1 MRWWSLAK
9 GVETVN
15 SSHRL
20 RCRRGSKRGHGRRAA
35 ADDCWV
41 WGIHSVREMVEHS
54 PGGVEAMCVASGK
67 PRPGVSDLIA
77 SALAAGIEVRECEPA
92 QLNVLAQ
99 GGTHQGVA
107 ARMGAFAYTELDA
120 IVRARPELIIA
131 LDCVQDPRNL
141 GAILRTAEAVAAG
154 GVVLPKDRAAGVTP
168 AVVRGAAGHVYRV
181 PIARVT
187 NLARAIEMLKGQ
199 GWWAL
204 GLLPDGD
211 QELYE
216 VGLPE
221 RILLVIGGEG
231 RGIRPLVARIC
242 DERVSLPMAQGVNSL
257 NAAVAAGVALYEIR
271 RRHGAKTAALGAP
284 LT

>member
-1 MRWWSLAK
+1 MSLAK
-9 GVETVN
+9 GAETAN
-15 SSHRL
+15 SSHEV
-20 RCRRGSKRGHGRRAA
+20 RCRHGSKRGRGRRGA

-54 PGGVEAMCVASGK
+54 PAGVEAMCVVSGRT
-67 PRPGVSDLIA
+67 RPGLADLIA

-92 QLNVLAQ
+92 QLNALAQ

-107 ARMGAFAYTELDA
+107 ARMGAFAYTEFDA
-120 IVRARPELIIA
+120 IVSARSELIIA

-141 GAILRTAEAVAAG
+141 GAILRTAQAVDAG
-154 GVVLPKDRAAGVTP
+154 GVVLPKDRAAAVTA
-168 AVVRGAAGHVYRV
+168 AVLRGAAGHVYRV

-187 NLARAIEMLKGQ
+187 NLARAIEVLKGQ

-211 QELYE
+211 QELYK
-216 VGLPE
+216 VALPE

-231 RGIRPLVARIC
+231 GGIRPLVARIC

-271 RRHGAKTAALGAP
+271 RRHGPKSTTAGAARA
-284 LT
+284 